1 MTEHMGERFARA
13 MADKDSAGLKALLR
27 PDVDFRAMTPS
38 RFWNS
43 NDVDEIV
50 DETILG
56 TWFEPT
62 RRITQLIAVETGS
75 IGSLERVAYRFT
87 VERPDGEFTIEQQ
100 AYYETDGATIGW
112 MRIMCTGFLP
122 ISIGYPPLGRREDR

>member
-112 MRIMCTGFLP
+112 MRSMCTGFLP
-122 ISIGYPPLGRREDR
+122 LSMGDPPLGRREAR